1 MRVGKVPPELLERLV
16 YPHLGHRPEVL
27 VRARVG
33 EDCAVLD
40 FGEWVCVL
48 TTDPITGAARN
59 LGRIA
64 VYVATND
71 LAATGAEP
79 LALLMDVLLREGA
92 GEEELQQLME
102 QAGRTAAELG
112 VEIAGGHT
120 EVTAGLDRT
129 LVVTTAVGR
138 ARRGEFVTSSGAR
151 PGDALVVT
159 KAAGLEGTA
168 ILASD
173 FEDYFSRRL
182 GSEVVRR
189 AQSFLDEI
197 SVLREGRVAVR
208 AGAHAM
214 HDVTEGGV
222 LAAALEMAQASGVG
236 VELYAERV
244 PVRPETE
251 AICGHVQV
259 DPLGLVSSGA
269 LLIATPD
276 PERTVTA
283 LEEAGV
289 SAAVVGRF
297 VEDGCWRVAG
307 CRREPLEAYPVD
319 ELWRA
324 LERLSGKTEAP
335 DGRR

>member
-16 YPHLGHRPEVL
+16 YPHLGRRPDVL
-27 VRARVG
+27 VRAQVG

-48 TTDPITGAARN
+48 TTDPITGAGRH

-79 LALLMDVLLREGA
+79 VALLMNVLLREGA
-92 GEEELQQLME
+92 GEEELRELME
-102 QAGRTAAELG
+102 EAGSAAGELG
-112 VEIAGGHT
+112 AEIVGGHT
-120 EVTAGLDRT
+120 EVTGGLDRT

-151 PGDALVVT
+151 PGDSLVLT
-159 KAAGLEGTA
+159 KAAALEGTA

-173 FEDYFSRRL
+173 FEAYLARHL
-182 GSEVVRR
+182 GDGVVRR
-189 AQSFLDEI
+189 GQAF
-197 SVLREGRVAVR
+197 LREMSVVRDGRAAVR
-208 AGAHAM
+208 AGARAM
-214 HDVTEGGV
+214 HDATEGGI
-222 LAAALEMAQASGVG
+222 LAAAVEMAAASGVG
-236 VELYAERV
+236 VELYVDCV

-251 AICGHVQV
+251 AICSLVGV

-269 LLIATPD
+269 LLVATPTPD
-276 PERTVTA
+276 RTVAA
-283 LEEAGV
+283 LQGAGIP
-289 SAAVVGRF
+289 ATVVGRF
-297 VEDGCWRVAG
+297 VENGRWKVLG
-307 CRREPLEAYPVD
+307 CRREPLEMYPAD

-324 LERLSGKTEAP
+324 LERLRQLGA
-335 DGRR
+335 

>member
-16 YPHLGHRPEVL
+16 YPHLGRRPDVL
-27 VRARVG
+27 VRAHVG

-48 TTDPITGAARN
+48 TTDPITGAVRN

-79 LALLMDVLLREGA
+79 VALLLDVLLREGA
-92 GEEELQQLME
+92 TEDELQEFME
-102 QAGRTAAELG
+102 EAGRTAAELG
-112 VEIAGGHT
+112 VEIVGGHT

-151 PGDALVVT
+151 PGDTLLVT

-168 ILASD
+168 ILATD
-173 FEDYFSRRL
+173 FEAYFTARL
-182 GSEVVRR
+182 GPGVVRR

-197 SVLREGRVAVR
+197 SVLREGQAAVR

-222 LAAALEMAQASGVG
+222 LAATLEMAAASGVG
-236 VELYAERV
+236 VELYADRV

-251 AICGHVQV
+251 AICAEVAV

-269 LLIATPD
+269 LLIAAPD
-276 PERTVTA
+276 PDRMLHA
-283 LEEAGV
+283 LGEAGV
-289 SAAVVGRF
+289 PGAVVGKF
-297 VEDGCWRVAG
+297 VEDGCWKVAG
-307 CRREPLEAYPVD
+307 CTREPLRAYPAD

-324 LERLSGKTEAP
+324 LAFLEREGVAA
-335 DGRR
+335 RA